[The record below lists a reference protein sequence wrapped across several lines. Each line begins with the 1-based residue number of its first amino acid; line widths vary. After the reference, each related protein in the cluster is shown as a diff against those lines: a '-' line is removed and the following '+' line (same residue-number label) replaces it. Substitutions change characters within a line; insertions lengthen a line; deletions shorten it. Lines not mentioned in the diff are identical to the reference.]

1 MFAGEGVEDRNVVP
15 VLLRSLSGL
24 DEADRVTGLG
34 EAGRYRS
41 AAGAG
46 SDDNVV
52 EVGILWSTD
61 GKPPSE
67 RLEEL
72 DQRAF
77 VGVGQIG
84 TEVVALVLDE
94 VGAGIECVKFL
105 HHVGRQPTLRGR
117 IPGQTFALDGL

>member
-15 VLLRSLSGL
+15 VLLRSLAGF
-24 DEADRVTGLG
+24 DEADLVTGLG

-41 AAGAG
+41 AARAG
-46 SDDNVV
+46 SDDDVV

-67 RLEEL
+67 SLEEL

-94 VGAGIECVKFL
+94 VGAGIECEIGRA
-105 HHVGRQPTLRGR
+105 HV
-117 IPGQTFALDGL
+117 